1 MQTLDFA
8 RIDLSHLVDKD
19 LQFLIE
25 HFPKPGRSYEEI
37 AHLIHHLPTRLESM
51 LNSESL
57 FDKIRDRSLLIL
69 EISPFLF
76 FSVLLRRSLM
86 DQRILGDKKVIN
98 YIANLLSLF
107 VRTDRLHRIHRHDKQ
122 THHYLTDMIQEAAN
136 ADTRRQFLIYS
147 HIGNY
152 SLYLTGIF
160 PQWIEYRRRYK
171 NRPVSTQ
178 FYIDFGREYYER
190 ASSHTMAREY
200 DLGEVF
206 FRLSIMFEVYKE
218 ALNHLAKQY
227 LVLS

>member
-1 MQTLDFA
+1 MQTPDFA
-8 RIDLSHLVDKD
+8 RTDLSQLVDKD

-25 HFPKPGRSYEEI
+25 NFPKTGRSYEEI
-37 AHLIHHLPTRLESM
+37 AQLIHHLPKTLESM

-57 FDKIRDRSLLIL
+57 FNKIRDRSLLIL

-107 VRTDRLHRIHRHDKQ
+107 VRTDRLHRIHRNDKQ
-122 THHYLTDMIQEAAN
+122 THHYLTDMIQEAVN

-200 DLGEVF
+200 ELGEVF
-206 FRLSIMFEVYKE
+206 FPPVDY
-218 ALNHLAKQY
+218 
-227 LVLS
+227 V

>member
-1 MQTLDFA
+1 MQTPDFA
-8 RIDLSHLVDKD
+8 RADLSQLMDKD

-25 HFPKPGRSYEEI
+25 NFPKPGRSYEEI
-37 AHLIHHLPTRLESM
+37 AQLIHHLPRTLESM

-57 FDKIRDRSLLIL
+57 FNKIRDRSLLIL

-107 VRTDRLHRIHRHDKQ
+107 VRTDRLYRIHHNDKQ
-122 THHYLTDMIQEAAN
+122 THHYLTDMVQEAAN

-160 PQWIEYRRRYK
+160 PQWVEYRRRYK
-171 NRPVSTQ
+171 KSPGDYTILYR
-178 FYIDFGREYYER
+178 FW
-190 ASSHTMAREY
+190 A
-200 DLGEVF
+200 
-206 FRLSIMFEVYKE
+206 
-218 ALNHLAKQY
+218 
-227 LVLS
+227 

>member
-1 MQTLDFA
+1 MQTPDFA
-8 RIDLSHLVDKD
+8 RTDLSQLVDKD

-25 HFPKPGRSYEEI
+25 NFPKPGRSYEEI
-37 AHLIHHLPTRLESM
+37 AQLIHHLPTTLESM

-86 DQRILGDKKVIN
+86 DRRILGDKKVIN

-107 VRTDRLHRIHRHDKQ
+107 VRTDRLHRIHRNDKQ

-171 NRPVSTQ
+171 KPSGKYTILYR
-178 FYIDFGREYYER
+178 FW
-190 ASSHTMAREY
+190 A
-200 DLGEVF
+200 
-206 FRLSIMFEVYKE
+206 
-218 ALNHLAKQY
+218 
-227 LVLS
+227 